1 MNAADRDIV
10 EQYRSLARP
19 DDDGLVHKDRVE
31 PLIDLIES
39 QAAEIEQQQKMCNG
53 SCDIALARRQVGP
66 DGIVPGN
73 ARECAELWEREASRL
88 AAELT
93 RLREVVE
100 RQEDELSWLFKV
112 VTKVRKTSLAW
123 TKHKNLQHA
132 PGHIRNIIY
141 WTEEPC
147 RFAEE
152 AAQAKAA
159 KGVGAKRVAGLS
171 TLPADSEMFSPGD
184 T

>member
-1 MNAADRDIV
+1 MNEQTLVQRLRHTCKFPASPKHHDI
-10 EQYRSLARP
+10 
-19 DDDGLVHKDRVE
+19 
-31 PLIDLIES
+31 PLMREATDLIES
-39 QAAEIEQQQKMCNG
+39 QAKRIE
-53 SCDIALARRQVGP
+53 
-66 DGIVPGN
+66 
-73 ARECAELWEREASRL
+73 ELEK
-88 AAELT
+88 
-93 RLREVVE
+93 VVE
-100 RQEDELSWLFKV
+100 RQEDELSWLFEV

-152 AAQAKAA
+152 AAQAKTA

-184 T
+184 R